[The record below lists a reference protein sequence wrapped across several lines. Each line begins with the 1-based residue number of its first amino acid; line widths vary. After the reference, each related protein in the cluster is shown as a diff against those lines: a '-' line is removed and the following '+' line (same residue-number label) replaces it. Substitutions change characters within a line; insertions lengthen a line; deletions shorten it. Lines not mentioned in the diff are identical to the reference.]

1 MNQQRLIVDVP
12 NQPWVDAGYFHFK
25 PLRMNDNGGY
35 IAMIRGHDGL
45 VAPSHVHP
53 GPSDIYFLSGAVETA
68 AGLATPGCWV
78 REPAGA
84 LHAATT
90 MFAGERNIGEVT
102 GFTHANGPVVMLD
115 ESGMALS
122 VLYGQL
128 FGAIADVEG
137 HIDQLDFT
145 KVYRDDYDSGIVDPA
160 TMPWV
165 PAGHEGI
172 STKVLK
178 VDEGGSFIMLVHADD
193 GAVLPARRHTAPAD
207 FYVLSGML
215 QFSDGRAPAD
225 HWVYEPMGAVED
237 EIRHVGETV
246 YLATFVGA
254 ALELASDGSVA
265 AVLDGETVRA
275 PVLI

>member
-1 MNQQRLIVDVP
+1 MSESRLIVNVAA
-12 NQPWVDAGYFHFK
+12 QPWIDAGYFHFK
-25 PLRMNDNGGY
+25 PLRMNDDGGY

-128 FGAIADVEG
+128 FGAIADVDG
-137 HIDQLDFT
+137 QMDLLDFT
-145 KVYRDDYDSGIVDPA
+145 KVYRDDYDSGIVDPT
-160 TMPWV
+160 TMPWE
-165 PAGHEGI
+165 PTSHPGI

-193 GAVLPARRHTAPAD
+193 GAVLPPRRHTAPAD
-207 FYVLSGML
+207 FYVLSGTL
-215 QFSDGRAPAD
+215 QFNDDQAPTD
-225 HWVYEPMGAVED
+225 HWVYQPMGAVEG
-237 EIRHVGETV
+237 EIHHVGETL
-246 YLATFVGA
+246 YLATYTGA
-254 ALELASDGSVA
+254 ALELAHDGSVTA
-265 AVLDGETVRA
+265 ILDGSTVQT